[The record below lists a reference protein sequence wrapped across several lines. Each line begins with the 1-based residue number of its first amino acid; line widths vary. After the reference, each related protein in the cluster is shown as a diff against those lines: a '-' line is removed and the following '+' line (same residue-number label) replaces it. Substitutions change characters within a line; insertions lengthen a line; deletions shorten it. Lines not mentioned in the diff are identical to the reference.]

1 MNNKTNM
8 EQPANLP
15 LRERPIDIFFM
26 VVFSIFCI
34 TSIISDMVP
43 AIGVNFNQ
51 SGENTVAN
59 WNYWYAHEN
68 DLLFQNPPAWKR
80 IIIGLSAFVYMP
92 FYIVLVISLWK
103 GWNRIQLPSVI
114 YATMIATLTGIIIFG
129 VQFYPEPVMYP
140 NPFSDSPPLIDMRCQ
155 NPAKFLVFN
164 TPYVLLPILLLIRM
178 RKPLPFTRKF

>member
-1 MNNKTNM
+1 MNETKLN
-8 EQPANLP
+8 PSGNLP
-15 LRERPIDIFFM
+15 LSERPIDIFFI
-26 VVFSIFCI
+26 VIFSLFCI

-43 AIGVNFNQ
+43 VIGVNFNQ
-51 SGENTVAN
+51 RGENTVAN

-80 IIIGLSAFVYMP
+80 IIVGLSAFVYMP

-103 GWNRIQLPSVI
+103 GWNRIQLPCVI
-114 YATMIATLTGIIIFG
+114 YATMIATLTGIVIYG
-129 VQFYPEPVMYP
+129 VQFWPEPVMYP
-140 NPFSDSPPLIDMRCQ
+140 NPFADSPPLIDMRCQ

-178 RKPLPFTRKF
+178 RKPMPFNRKF